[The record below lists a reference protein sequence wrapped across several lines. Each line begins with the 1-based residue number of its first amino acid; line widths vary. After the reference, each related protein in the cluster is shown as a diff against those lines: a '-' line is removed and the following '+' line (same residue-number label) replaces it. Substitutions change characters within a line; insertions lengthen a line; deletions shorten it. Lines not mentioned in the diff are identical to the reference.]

1 MCYFLPFYPTNYLKN
16 QNFEKMKKMPED
28 IIILHL
34 CKANVNHMLY
44 GSWNVKHNRNNFFVN
59 LGHFFTLLQPKNQN
73 FKKLKKMPWDIIIL
87 HKCTKNHNH
96 ILYCSWKVARD
107 GCNFYF
113 SFWAIFC
120 PSSSPPP
127 QQPKKLNLL

>member
-59 LGHFFTLLQPKNQN
+59 LGHFFTLYTNNQKIKILKNWKKCLEISSFYTSVPKIIIIFYTVPEKWHVMGVIFIFHFGLFFALPPPHPRNSPKN
-73 FKKLKKMPWDIIIL
+73 
-87 HKCTKNHNH
+87 
-96 ILYCSWKVARD
+96 
-107 GCNFYF
+107 
-113 SFWAIFC
+113 
-120 PSSSPPP
+120 
-127 QQPKKLNLL
+127 